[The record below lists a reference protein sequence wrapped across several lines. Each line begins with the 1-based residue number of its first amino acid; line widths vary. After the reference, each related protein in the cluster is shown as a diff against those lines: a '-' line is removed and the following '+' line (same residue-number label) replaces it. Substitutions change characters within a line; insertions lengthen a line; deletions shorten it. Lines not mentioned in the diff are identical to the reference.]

1 MQKEVQGEPSGLPQE
16 GKLEPGGK
24 GLVLSQPS
32 GPLGSDA
39 KGKQRLEV
47 LLTLVTQSSDFEHQ
61 LKTMEQT
68 QTSESDGPRHNLD
81 CAIFKMCDPSL

>member
-32 GPLGSDA
+32 GPLGSDT
-39 KGKQRLEV
+39 KGKERLEV

-68 QTSESDGPRHNLD
+68 QTSESDFSS
-81 CAIFKMCDPSL
+81 IPSFDTSFS

>member
-16 GKLEPGGK
+16 GKLDPVGK
-24 GLVLSQPS
+24 GLVLSEPS
-32 GPLGSDA
+32 GPLGLDA
-39 KGKQRLEV
+39 KGKQCLEV

-68 QTSESDGPRHNLD
+68 QTSESDFSS
-81 CAIFKMCDPSL
+81 IPSFDTSFS